1 MSDWIK
7 VGTRVVAEKGYY
19 GDRYVGKTGKVIN
32 CEGSTQA
39 FSACVEFDEVLNA
52 QGKTLYSGSSYLT
65 IPHYARAF
73 FFNSG
78 TYSRFAGDV
87 HSYHP
92 GCRILHWKDFSQEEP
107 DVLLKFEDIFG
118 GDDT

>member
-1 MSDWIK
+1 MKFNVND
-7 VGTRVVAEKGYY
+7 YP
-19 GDRYVGKTGKVIN
+19 GDYVMFCDTFD
-32 CEGSTQA
+32 EA
-39 FSACVEFDEVLNA
+39 MEFAEVLNA
-52 QGKTLYSGSSYLT
+52 QGKTLRSGSSYLT
-65 IPHYARAF
+65 ISHCARAF

-87 HSYHP
+87 HSYRP

>member
-1 MSDWIK
+1 MKFNVNDYPGDYVMFCDSSDEA
-7 VGTRVVAEKGYY
+7 AEF
-19 GDRYVGKTGKVIN
+19 
-32 CEGSTQA
+32 A
-39 FSACVEFDEVLNA
+39 EVLNA
-52 QGKTLYSGSSYLT
+52 QGKTLLSGSSYLT

-78 TYSRFAGDV
+78 TYSRFANEKTVD
-87 HSYHP
+87 SYRS

-107 DVLLKFEDIFG
+107 GVLLKFEDIFG